1 MTPLKI
7 IEEGLRGSA
16 LPPLTRPGVGPD
28 DDPTEELVRWGT
40 AMYVYSSV
48 AHMRAILAGLV
59 VLTDIGN
66 TSTADVVCRHVFE
79 WAAQACFMKR
89 NLTQHFANNDWRLAF
104 GLQKQVKREPPVVI
118 CFMKRNLT
126 QHFANNDWRLA
137 FDLLL
142 KADGG
147 NRWIRNHGHKYD
159 ALPLPDDR
167 RMPVRVNKLIDA
179 YDEYHAEEY
188 GEGDAKDAYGFL
200 SEHSH
205 ASGACFLQ
213 YREISGAEVR
223 FISPAESCCLPSANR
238 SLIEWVVFMHG
249 LLGLA
254 TETAE
259 RGELLGILSRVA
271 KSAGTRAGDW

>member
-104 GLQKQVKREPPVVI
+104 
-118 CFMKRNLT
+118 
-126 QHFANNDWRLA
+126 
-137 FDLLL
+137 DLLL

-147 NRWIRNHGHKYD
+147 NRWIRNHRHKYD

-179 YDEYHAEEY
+179 YDEYQAEEY

-254 TETAE
+254 TETAV

-271 KSAGTRAGDW
+271 KSAGTRAGDWVGRTPSNCDGG